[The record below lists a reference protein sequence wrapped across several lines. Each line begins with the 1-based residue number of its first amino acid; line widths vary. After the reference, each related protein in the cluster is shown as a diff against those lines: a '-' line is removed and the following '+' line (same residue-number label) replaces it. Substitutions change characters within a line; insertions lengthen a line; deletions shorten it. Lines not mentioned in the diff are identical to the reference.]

1 MFVQVIRAKV
11 ADEAALWSA
20 MDRWNQSIRPGAEG
34 FLGSTAGVTK
44 DGEAVIVARFEDE
57 ATARRNSDRPEQGE
71 WWAEAEKALAGP
83 ATFFDSSDVDVMMGG
98 GSDDAGF
105 VQVML
110 GTGDRERARSGA
122 GQGEDLLRRERPDVL
137 GGIVAWGSD
146 GRFVDVTYFT
156 SEAEARVN
164 EAKEMSDEARA
175 LFEQF
180 MSSMPVEEYLDL
192 PQPRLT

>member
-20 MDRWNQSIRPGAEG
+20 MDRWDEEVRPGAAG

-57 ATARRNSDRPEQGE
+57 AAARRNSDRPEQGA
-71 WWAEAEKALAGP
+71 WWAEAEKALAGD
-83 ATFFDSSDVDVMMGG
+83 ATFFDSGDVDVLMGG

-110 GTGDRERARSGA
+110 GRGDPERARAAAGA
-122 GQGEDLLRRERPDVL
+122 GDEVLRRERPDVL
-137 GGIVAWGSD
+137 GGIVAWGEG
-146 GRFVDVTYFT
+146 GRFVDVTYFS
-156 SEAEARVN
+156 SEEAAREGESKERSP
-164 EAKEMSDEARA
+164 EAQA
-175 LFEQF
+175 LFATF
-180 MSSMPVEEYLDL
+180 SDTMPVDEYLDL
-192 PQPRLT
+192 SEPRFI

>member
-20 MDRWNQSIRPGAEG
+20 MDRWNEEVRPDAAG

-57 ATARRNSDRPEQGE
+57 AAARRNSDRPEQGA
-71 WWAEAEKALAGP
+71 WWAEAEKALAGE
-83 ATFFDSSDVDVMMGG
+83 ATFFDSSDVDVLMGG
-98 GSDDAGF
+98 GSNDAGF

-110 GTGDRERARSGA
+110 GRGDPEQARAAAAA
-122 GQGEDLLRRERPDVL
+122 GEEALRRERPDVL
-137 GGIVAWGSD
+137 GGIVAWGED
-146 GRFVDVTYFT
+146 GRFVDVTYFS
-156 SEAEARVN
+156 SEAEAR
-164 EAKEMSDEARA
+164 EAESKERSPEGEA

-180 MSSMPVEEYLDL
+180 AATMPVDEYLDL
-192 PQPRLT
+192 SQPRLI